1 MEASRH
7 IARLLI
13 LILIVAVAAIFL
25 IDREEYNQGLNFE
38 KTSDGNGYI
47 VTKYVGEEKDV
58 VVPAQYQSLPVVAIG
73 DSAFSGCTQMETI
86 DLPKSIQLI
95 DTNAFSGC
103 QKLLDVK
110 IPSGV
115 KVIRENAFSDCEYL
129 TYIYLPDTLES
140 LGNSAFANC
149 PRIKE
154 IHIDEANAV
163 YDVKGNCLIETESK
177 TLVLGCQYSVIPED
191 GSVTSIGY
199 AAFCGAKFLEELTLS
214 SHITKVSA
222 HAFNGCTGLQNIYVS
237 ANIQEIGEYA
247 FNSCTALNA
256 VYYEG
261 TLMQWN
267 EISVLDYNYHFK
279 GANIYC
285 ESKN

>member
-7 IARLLI
+7 FVRLIFLV
-13 LILIVAVAAIFL
+13 LIVAVLAILF
-25 IDREEYNQGLNFE
+25 IDRVEYNQGLNFE
-38 KTSDGNGYI
+38 ETADGNGYI
-47 VTKYVGEEKDV
+47 VTKYVGDEKDV
-58 VVPAQYQSLPVVAIG
+58 TVPAEHKSRPVVAIG

-86 DLPKSIQLI
+86 VLPESIQLI
-95 DTNAFSGC
+95 DKNAFSGC
-103 QKLLDVK
+103 TKLLDIK

-115 KVIRENAFSDCEYL
+115 KVIRENAFSGCEYL

-140 LGNSAFANC
+140 LGSSAFANC

-154 IHIDEANAV
+154 IHIDESNTV
-163 YDVKGNCLIETESK
+163 YEVKGNCLIEKESK
-177 TLVLGCQYSVIPED
+177 TLVLGCQNSVIPED

-199 AAFCGAKFLEELTLS
+199 AAFYGAKFLEELKLS
-214 SHITKVSA
+214 SHITKVDA
-222 HAFNGCTGLQNIYVS
+222 YAFYGCTSLKNIYVS

-247 FNSCTALNA
+247 FNGCTALNA
-256 VYYEG
+256 VYYGG

-267 EISVLDYNYHFK
+267 EISVLDYNYHFS

-285 ESKN
+285 ESGI